1 MSNKQKVSS
10 RQPKRSSFWRLIV
23 EHEVKISYKN
33 FKTIAFHLT
42 IVLFC
47 ISYVTLG
54 ALVFYYVERPLEI
67 EFANSLVEKLEQMEQ
82 HFTNQSMKLVSNSFS
97 DLIEIEKT
105 LLEQIGE
112 HERQLFSMFAH
123 PVTANYFDSLVYN
136 NGRYMDMWSLE
147 SSFLLAASTI
157 IPVGFGLIAPRS
169 STGRFL
175 LLLYAFFGIPLAL
188 VTISDIGRFLCDFV
202 FRLFR
207 KSTKTAVG
215 ILITLVVL
223 YPIVMG
229 LILWKF
235 SKMSLIDSYYYCV
248 TSMFTIG
255 FGDILPPL
263 PIPFLILFLS
273 FGVVLMTI
281 SVEVLGTT
289 AIHRMHYIGRQV
301 GKARDIAGR
310 FIQLAH
316 MNINTGLG
324 AGMSQLNNLA
334 RFGLL
339 MIPGTVDE
347 EPSKAETSNLQI
359 AYEPGIPLRFVDF
372 PEIENE

>member
-1 MSNKQKVSS
+1 ML
-10 RQPKRSSFWRLIV
+10 R
-23 EHEVKISYKN
+23 
-33 FKTIAFHLT
+33 
-42 IVLFC
+42 
-47 ISYVTLG
+47 
-54 ALVFYYVERPLEI
+54 VERPLKI
-67 EFANSLVEKLEQMEQ
+67 ELAKSLVEQLKQMEED
-82 HFTNQSMKLVSNSFS
+82 FMKQSLKLISNSSS
-97 DLIEIEKT
+97 DLIGNEKK
-105 LLEQIGE
+105 LLERIGE
-112 HERQLFSMFAH
+112 HERQLFLMFTH

-136 NGRYMDMWSLE
+136 NGRYIDMWSAS
-147 SSFLLAASTI
+147 SSFLLATTTI
-157 IPVGFGLIAPRS
+157 IPVGFGLITPRS
-169 STGRFL
+169 ATGRFL

-215 ILITLVVL
+215 ILIGLVVS

-229 LILWKF
+229 LILWKY
-235 SKMSLIDSYYYCV
+235 SKMSLIDSYYYCI

-255 FGDILPPL
+255 FGDMLPPL

-273 FGVVLMTI
+273 FGVILMTI
-281 SVEVLGTT
+281 SVEVVGTT
-289 AIHRMHYIGRQV
+289 AIHRMHYIGRQF

-310 FIQLAH
+310 FIQLQLAH
-316 MNINTGLG
+316 TNINTGLG

-339 MIPGTVDE
+339 MIPGAVDE
-347 EPSKAETSNLQI
+347 EPSKAETSNRQI